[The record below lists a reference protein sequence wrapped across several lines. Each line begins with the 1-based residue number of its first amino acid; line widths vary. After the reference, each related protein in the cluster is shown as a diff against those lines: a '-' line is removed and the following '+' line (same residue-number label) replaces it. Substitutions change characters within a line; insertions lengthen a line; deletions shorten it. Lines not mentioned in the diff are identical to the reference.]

1 MLIIKNASGGS
12 TKLVNSG
19 KNNAN
24 GTSNDH
30 NNDVDLYKLINNDD
44 FPIGTIML
52 FNGNI
57 NTLVEGWFLCDGHNG
72 TPNLNRKFI
81 RCISTPN
88 DANAGKTG
96 GYTDLSIPNH
106 THTPTITKAAGH
118 THKLIPKTVYT
129 AYQLD
134 HSHPQPHVGKYDDNR
149 QTCDICGPCDCGRIT
164 LNQGFTPGKTTGG
177 GNHGHVF
184 KIPEKKTSEKS
195 THTHADQTVGGGVIG
210 INKNIP
216 KHTKIFFIMRVS

>member
-88 DANAGKTG
+88 DANLGKTG

-106 THTPTITKAAGH
+106 THVATMSEAPDH
-118 THKLIPKTVYT
+118 THKLVPNTFNTSQKTAHTHLQPHVSRYDSNRRVCDKCGNSTSGRIMISQGFDNKKTTKTGAHTHKFTWAAKATTSGGGHTHSPKTV
-129 AYQLD
+129 
-134 HSHPQPHVGKYDDNR
+134 
-149 QTCDICGPCDCGRIT
+149 QTGA
-164 LNQGFTPGKTTGG
+164 
-177 GNHGHVF
+177 
-184 KIPEKKTSEKS
+184 S
-195 THTHADQTVGGGVIG
+195 G